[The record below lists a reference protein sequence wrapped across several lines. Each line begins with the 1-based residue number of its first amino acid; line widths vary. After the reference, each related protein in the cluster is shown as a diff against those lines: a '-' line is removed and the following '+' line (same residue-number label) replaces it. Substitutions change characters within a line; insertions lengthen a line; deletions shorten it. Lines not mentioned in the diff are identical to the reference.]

1 MRALARGFAA
11 LLLILPV
18 LACAKTAPE
27 QFQEGVQYHLINP
40 PQPTDS
46 APNKVEVVEVFWYGC
61 PHCFHLEP
69 TLLTW
74 LKHKPANVD
83 FVRMPAALNP
93 NWELLARAYYA
104 AEELGVLDK
113 IHEPLFNAIHE
124 QHKPMRS
131 DSDVIAFFVAHGVRE
146 ADIRSALTSFSVETK
161 LRTARQK
168 GERYGVTG
176 VPAIIV
182 NGKYRT
188 DVGMAGSID
197 NLFKVVDFLVRKES
211 SAAHGK

>member
-1 MRALARGFAA
+1 MRALARGFAV
-11 LLLILPV
+11 LFLMLPV
-18 LACAKTAPE
+18 LACAKPAPE
-27 QFQEGVQYHLINP
+27 QFQEGVQYQLINP

-46 APNKVEVVEVFWYGC
+46 APNKVEVVEMFWYGC

-69 TLLTW
+69 TLAAW

-83 FVRMPAALNP
+83 FVRIPAALNP
-93 NWELLARAYYA
+93 RWELLARAYYA

-113 IHEPLFNAIHE
+113 IHKPLFDAIHE
-124 QHKPMRS
+124 QHKPMNS
-131 DSDVIAFFVAHGVRE
+131 DADVIAFFVAHGVPE
-146 ADIRSALTSFSVETK
+146 TTIRTALSSFAVDTK
-161 LRTARQK
+161 VRTARQK
-168 GERYGVTG
+168 GERYGITG

-188 DVGMAGSID
+188 DVGMAGSTD

-211 SAAHGK
+211 SAVHGK